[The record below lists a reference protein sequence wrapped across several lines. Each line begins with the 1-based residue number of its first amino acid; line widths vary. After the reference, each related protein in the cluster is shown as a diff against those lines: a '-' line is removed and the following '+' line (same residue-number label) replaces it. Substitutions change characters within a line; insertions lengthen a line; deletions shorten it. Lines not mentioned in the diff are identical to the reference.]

1 MLIFVK
7 RLQYQISW
15 ASVRWKTRLI
25 RAIMLKLSALRIQVT
40 VKAVVWHLTTS
51 WIGYFLR
58 KLTFCWQFSTFFFA
72 FCGTRKFITAF
83 AGLKH
88 LVFSIFKTD

>member
-25 RAIMLKLSALRIQVT
+25 RVITLKLSALRIQVT

-58 KLTFCWQFSTFFFA
+58 KLTFCWQFSTFFFCLLWDPQIYYRVCRIKA
-72 FCGTRKFITAF
+72 LGF
-83 AGLKH
+83 LH
-88 LVFSIFKTD
+88 L